1 MSIMIFREGSIY
13 FFEKGVGYKLTCY
26 GFAIR
31 FMASKLRVAVVANA
45 NSIHTI
51 RWVNWLRQRKHEVTI
66 FSLNEA
72 DDCVYFGPEPALDR
86 SLIFNLGRNVRKT
99 TGELQAKIDEFKPDI
114 VHGFFLVN
122 NGMYASRIEGY
133 PKVMTALGSD
143 VLISPNESKL
153 LSWIVKRTIKKSDS
167 VFGPPLL
174 INEMKKWKLSTE
186 LNSNVIGINC
196 SLFKPLEKTKTI
208 VFARGFKEVYNPLIV
223 SKAIKLLDSKLKD
236 FQFILCGEGP
246 LKSESEEILKSS
258 KNVEF
263 TGHIDEDK
271 LAEFVGKAQ
280 LVISPSLSDSIPLT
294 ILEAVACGTPVVASN
309 IPANQNWVDEKLPV
323 YIFDKDD
330 PNSLAEKILET
341 IENRTILE
349 DALEHGPNLI
359 KEKYSF
365 DNEGEKVEKKY
376 FDLLNA
382 IV

>member
-1 MSIMIFREGSIY
+1 
-13 FFEKGVGYKLTCY
+13 
-26 GFAIR
+26 
-31 FMASKLRVAVVANA
+31 
-45 NSIHTI
+45 
-51 RWVNWLRQRKHEVTI
+51 
-66 FSLNEA
+66 

-86 SLIFNLGRNVRKT
+86 SLIFNLGKNVRNT
-99 TGELQAKIDEFKPDI
+99 TSELQTKIDEFKPDI

-174 INEMKKWKLSTE
+174 INEIKEWNLSTE

-208 VFARGFKEVYNPLIV
+208 VFARGFKEVYNPHVV
-223 SKAIKLLDSKLKD
+223 SKAIKLLDSKLD
-236 FQFILCGEGP
+236 GFQFVLCGDGP
-246 LKSESEEILKSS
+246 LKSESEEILKTC

-263 TGHIDEDK
+263 TGHINEGK
-271 LAEFVGKAQ
+271 LAELVGKAQ

-294 ILEAVACGTPVVASN
+294 ILEAVACGSPVVASN

-323 YIFDKDD
+323 YIFDKED
-330 PNSLAEKILET
+330 PNNLAEKILE
-341 IENRTILE
+341 IVNDQTILNE
-349 DALEHGPNLI
+349 ALEIGPSLI

-365 DNEGEKVEKKY
+365 ENEGEKVEKKY
-376 FDLLNA
+376 FDLVNA

>member
-1 MSIMIFREGSIY
+1 L
-13 FFEKGVGYKLTCY
+13 K
-26 GFAIR
+26 
-31 FMASKLRVAVVANA
+31 
-45 NSIHTI
+45 
-51 RWVNWLRQRKHEVTI
+51 
-66 FSLNEA
+66 
-72 DDCVYFGPEPALDR
+72 
-86 SLIFNLGRNVRKT
+86 
-99 TGELQAKIDEFKPDI
+99 
-114 VHGFFLVN
+114 
-122 NGMYASRIEGY
+122 
-133 PKVMTALGSD
+133 
-143 VLISPNESKL
+143 
-153 LSWIVKRTIKKSDS
+153 
-167 VFGPPLL
+167 
-174 INEMKKWKLSTE
+174 
-186 LNSNVIGINC
+186 
-196 SLFKPLEKTKTI
+196 KTKTI
-208 VFARGFKEVYNPLIV
+208 VFARGFKEVYNPLVV
-223 SKAIKLLDSKLKD
+223 SKAIKLLDSKLED
-236 FQFILCGEGP
+236 FQFILCGDGP

-349 DALEHGPNLI
+349 EALEHGPSLI

-365 DNEGEKVEKKY
+365 GNEGERVEKKY
-376 FDLLNA
+376 FDLVNA